1 MMDLLLTKGMIA
13 LRKILALLLVAV
25 LLCGCS
31 ATHPATEPPETT
43 FAPLTQPI
51 TEPPET
57 TEPEPSRK
65 IVGYLTNGDPVYEDQ
80 IYSPEPFYYDEYGA
94 RHWLVE
100 GTIDEYHMDVD
111 YVEVVETP
119 ESTAFTEI
127 MYYHY
132 HSTLI
137 VTFRNS
143 EATYH
148 YYDVAPET
156 WVAFKSAESK
166 GGFFNEKI
174 KGYYEY
180 DKE

>member
-1 MMDLLLTKGMIA
+1 MMELIFMKGMIA
-13 LRKILALLLVAV
+13 LRKLLALLLAV
-25 LLCGCS
+25 LLLSGC
-31 ATHPATEPPETT
+31 AAVPAEAELPPTT
-43 FAPLTQPI
+43 AAPTAVPI
-51 TEPPET
+51 TEPEST
-57 TEPEPSRK
+57 RK
-65 IVGYLTNGDPVYEDQ
+65 IAGYLPNGEPYYEDQ
-80 IYSPEPFYYDEYGA
+80 IFVPEPFYYDEYGA

-100 GTIDEYHMDVD
+100 GTVDEYHMDVD